1 MKKLAVVSILCIA
14 VASGCSYLNKYA
26 PYKLALKGLSKAYE
40 TAIAAAERA
49 DEPKEVAGILNT
61 LAAAHEKSNPAFEEM
76 WRQFPE
82 LMDPKSDKFPETL
95 KEDQESLKE
104 NMQKFVETFK
114 KTPRLNNMRDKEAVN
129 AAKRWTES
137 LMDLKK
143 RKDKVEAE
151 QKK

>member
-1 MKKLAVVSILCIA
+1 MKKLAVISIVCFA
-14 VASGCSYLNKYA
+14 VAFGCSYLNKYA

-40 TAIAAAERA
+40 TAIAAAEKA

-82 LMDPKSDKFPETL
+82 LMDSKSDQYPETL
-95 KEDQESLKE
+95 KVDQKSLQE

>member
-1 MKKLAVVSILCIA
+1 MKKLAVISIVCIA

-40 TAIAAAERA
+40 TAIEAAERA
-49 DEPKEVAGILNT
+49 DEPKEVAGRLNT
-61 LAAAHEKSNPAFEEM
+61 LATAHEKSNPAFEEM

-82 LMDPKSDKFPETL
+82 LMDPKSDKFPEAL

-114 KTPRLNNMRDKEAVN
+114 KTPRLNNMRDKEAVE
-129 AAKRWTES
+129 AAKRWSES
-137 LMDLKK
+137 LLDLKK
-143 RKDKVEAE
+143 RQDKVKAE